1 MVDIRPFRG
10 LRYDPARVA
19 PDEVIAPPYDVV
31 SAADIERL
39 LARSPANIAHVES
52 CPGEEETRYTRAAA
66 ALRQWQADGL
76 LLRDST
82 PAYYAYEQRSA
93 IAGAHGAER
102 ITRRS
107 FFARLRVSPPAA
119 GEVRPHEA
127 TLSGP
132 KRERLALQRATR
144 ANVSPIFAM
153 FSDPAGTVGSRLA
166 VIAETPAA
174 FTAVDVLG
182 DEHRLWPITGAA
194 DIEALTGAVAASSAT
209 IADGHHRFATALE
222 YLRERGGDTLPADA
236 PERWVLAGLVPQQ
249 EAGLVVLP
257 IHRLIHDSAL
267 PGEFASR
274 LGELYAIKDRSSA
287 GWSRAGARALWD
299 EVASSAGTPGAFGLI
314 GLGGQTLHLL
324 RPRSAAAIDAEM
336 PAELSAASR
345 TLDVLVLRETVL
357 QPLLG
362 IDQAALAA
370 GERVT
375 FTESV
380 DEAWEAVNGGECRIA
395 FLVNPTRVEQIVA
408 VADAGELM
416 PQKSTYFY
424 PKLATGMVI
433 NLLDE

>member
-10 LRYDPARVA
+10 LRYDPRRVV

-31 SAADIERL
+31 SAVDIERL

-52 CPGEEETRYTRAAA
+52 CPGDEESRYDRAAA
-66 ALRQWQADGL
+66 ALRRWQADGL
-76 LLRDST
+76 LLRD
-82 PAYYAYEQRSA
+82 PAPGYYAYEQRSA
-93 IAGAHGAER
+93 IEGR
-102 ITRRS
+102 QITRRC
-107 FFARLRVSPPAA
+107 FFARLRVTPPEA

-132 KRERLALQRATR
+132 KRERLALQRATQ

-153 FSDPAGTVGSRLA
+153 FSDPEGTVRTHLDQ
-166 VIAETPAA
+166 IAATEPA
-174 FTAVDVLG
+174 FTAIDMLG
-182 DEHRLWPITGAA
+182 DEHRLWPITQPA
-194 DIEALTGAVAASSAT
+194 IVEALTATVATSPAT

-222 YLRERGGDTLPADA
+222 YLRERGGEQLPQDA
-236 PERWVLAGLVPQQ
+236 PEHWVLAGLVPQ
-249 EAGLVVLP
+249 EEPGLVVLP
-257 IHRLIHDSAL
+257 IHRLIHDRDL
-267 PGEFASR
+267 PAGFPADLDTIYHVE
-274 LGELYAIKDRSSA
+274 DRSHA
-287 GWSRAGARALWD
+287 GWSQDGAEALWQ
-299 EVASSAGTPGAFGLI
+299 EVTSAAGTPGTFGLI

-324 RPRSAAAIDAEM
+324 RPRSAAAIDAAM
-336 PAELSAASR
+336 PAVLSPASR
-345 TLDVLVLRETVL
+345 ALDVLVLRETVL

-370 GERVT
+370 GARVT

-380 DEAWEAVNGGECRIA
+380 PEAWDAVNRGDCRIA
-395 FLVNPTRVEQIVA
+395 FLVNPTRVDQIVA